1 MLNNVKTNK
10 MKQAP
15 IKWIYLIF
23 LSLIWGSSFILIK
36 YALIGLTPIQVGA
49 LRILIT
55 AFFLLLVG
63 FNSLKTI
70 TKTEWKYIA
79 LTAFLGTFFPAF
91 LFSFA
96 ITKVDSS
103 FAAILNSFTPFNTL
117 VFGYLVFGFAFQK
130 KQIIGILVGLIGTV
144 MLIYNSESINFKADY
159 LYIFFILIASVGYAF
174 NVNIIKK
181 YLQNV
186 NALAITTGNFIL
198 LIIPAFIV
206 LYFSGFF
213 KGFTFTSQT
222 KYSVAYVAIL
232 ALFGTA
238 IAKTIFNKL
247 VQISSPIFSASVTYL
262 IPIIAVVLG
271 VLDGEKL
278 GFLQLFSA
286 FVILFGVYL
295 VNKNNN

>member
-1 MLNNVKTNK
+1 MKTK
-10 MKQAP
+10 SL
-15 IKWIYLIF
+15 KWIYLIF
-23 LSLIWGSSFILIK
+23 LSVIWGSSFILIK

-55 AFFLLLVG
+55 ALFLLLIG
-63 FNSLKTI
+63 FNSLKKI
-70 TKTEWKYIA
+70 SKKEWKYFII
-79 LTAFLGTFFPAF
+79 TAFLGTFFPAF

-103 FAAILNSFTPFNTL
+103 FAAILNSFTPFNAL
-117 VFGYLVFGFAFQK
+117 LLGALFFGYTFQK
-130 KQIIGILVGLIGTV
+130 KQIIGILIGLLGTV
-144 MLIYNSESINFKADY
+144 MLIYNSKSINFTADY
-159 LYIFFILIASVGYAF
+159 LYVSFILIASIGYAF

-186 NALAITTGNFIL
+186 NALAITTGNFVV
-198 LIIPAFIV
+198 LIIPTLIV
-206 LYFSGFF
+206 LYYSGFF
-213 KGFTFTSQT
+213 NNFKLTPQT
-222 KYSVAYVAIL
+222 KTSVAYVAIL

-238 IAKTIFNKL
+238 VAKTVFNKL
-247 VQISSPIFSASVTYL
+247 VQISSPVFSASVTYL
-262 IPIIAVVLG
+262 IPIIAVIFG

-295 VNKNNN
+295 VNRNK

>member
-1 MLNNVKTNK
+1 

-36 YALIGLTPIQVGA
+36 YALVGLTPIQVGA

-117 VFGYLVFGFAFQK
+117 VFGALVFGFAFQK
-130 KQIIGILVGLIGTV
+130 KQIIGILVGLIGTI
-144 MLIYNSESINFKADY
+144 MLIYNSESIDFKADY
-159 LYIFFILIASVGYAF
+159 LYVSFILIASVGYAF

-198 LIIPAFIV
+198 LIIPTLIV

-213 KGFTFTSQT
+213 TDFSFTPQT
-222 KYSVAYVAIL
+222 KHSVAYVAVL

-238 IAKTIFNKL
+238 IAKTVFNKL

-262 IPIIAVVLG
+262 IPIVAVIFG

-295 VNKNNN
+295 VNRNNA

>member
-1 MLNNVKTNK
+1 

-103 FAAILNSFTPFNTL
+103 FAAILNSFTPFSTL
-117 VFGYLVFGFAFQK
+117 VFGTLFFGFAFQK
-130 KQIIGILVGLIGTV
+130 KQIIGILIGLIGTI
-144 MLIYNSESINFKADY
+144 MLIYNSESIDFKADY
-159 LYIFFILIASVGYAF
+159 LYVSFILIASVGYAF

-198 LIIPAFIV
+198 LIIPTLMV

-213 KGFTFTSQT
+213 KDFSFTPQT
-222 KYSVAYVAIL
+222 KHSMAYVAVL

-262 IPIIAVVLG
+262 IPIVAVIFG

-295 VNKNNN
+295 VNRNNA

>member
-1 MLNNVKTNK
+1 

-36 YALIGLTPIQVGA
+36 YALVGLTPIQVGA

-117 VFGYLVFGFAFQK
+117 VFGALVFGFAFQK
-130 KQIIGILVGLIGTV
+130 KQIIGILVGLIGTI
-144 MLIYNSESINFKADY
+144 MLIYNSESIDFKADY
-159 LYIFFILIASVGYAF
+159 LYVSFILIASVGYAF

-198 LIIPAFIV
+198 LIIPTLIV

-213 KGFTFTSQT
+213 TDFSFTPQT
-222 KYSVAYVAIL
+222 KHSVAYVAVL

-238 IAKTIFNKL
+238 IAKTVFNKL

-262 IPIIAVVLG
+262 IPIVAVIFG

-295 VNKNNN
+295 VNRNNN